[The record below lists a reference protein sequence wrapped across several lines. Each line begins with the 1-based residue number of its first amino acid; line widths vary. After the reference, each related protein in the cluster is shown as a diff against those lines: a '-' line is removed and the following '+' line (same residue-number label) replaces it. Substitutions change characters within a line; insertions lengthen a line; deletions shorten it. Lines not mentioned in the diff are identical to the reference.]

1 MCGRFACSEIPKPLA
16 EAFGLTAPD
25 DLPARLNIAPSMP
38 VAALIR
44 DEESGAPAFGWL
56 QWGLVPFWARERS
69 IGNRMFNARAETVH
83 EKPSFRAAFRHRRCL
98 IPADGFYEWGSPH
111 RQKRCREE
119 EAPGQAALPLV
130 ADEPAHKHR
139 NAKTTAGKKVP
150 HFITL
155 TDAPM
160 VFAGLWETWTGPGEE
175 ILLSCT
181 ILTTDANERVR
192 PIHDRMPVI
201 LRPEDWKLW
210 MDRGVQNRRDLEPLL
225 APSESERLHIEETEL

>member
-25 DLPARLNIAPSMP
+25 DLPARSNIAPSMP

-44 DEESGAPAFGWL
+44 DDETGKPVFGWL
-56 QWGLVPFWARERS
+56 QWGLVPFWAKEKL
-69 IGNRMFNARAETVH
+69 IGHRMFNARAETAH

-98 IPADGFYEWGSPH
+98 IPADGFYEWKKEG
-111 RQKRCREE
+111 KR
-119 EAPGQAALPLV
+119 
-130 ADEPAHKHR
+130 KI
-139 NAKTTAGKKVP
+139 P

-160 VFAGLWETWTGPGEE
+160 VFAGLWETWNEPGDE
-175 ILLSCT
+175 ILQSCT
-181 ILTTDANERVR
+181 ILTTEANERVR

-201 LRPEDWKLW
+201 LRPEDWELW
-210 MDRGVQNRRDLEPLL
+210 MNHRVQNRRELEHLL
-225 APSESERLHIEETEL
+225 GPCESSRLHIEERSP

>member
-16 EAFGLTAPD
+16 DAFGLTAPD
-25 DLPARLNIAPSMP
+25 DLPARYNIAPSMP

-44 DEESGAPAFGWL
+44 DDETGKPAFGWL
-56 QWGLVPFWARERS
+56 QWGLVPFWAKEKS
-69 IGNRMFNARAETVH
+69 IGSRMFNARAETAH

-98 IPADGFYEWGSPH
+98 IPADGFYEWKKEG
-111 RQKRCREE
+111 KR
-119 EAPGQAALPLV
+119 
-130 ADEPAHKHR
+130 KI
-139 NAKTTAGKKVP
+139 P

-175 ILLSCT
+175 ILQSCT
-181 ILTTDANERVR
+181 ILTTDANDRVR

-201 LRPEDWKLW
+201 LRPEGWELW
-210 MDRGVQNRRDLEPLL
+210 MDHRVQSRRELEHLL
-225 APSESERLHIEETEL
+225 GPCDSDRLHIEETDL

>member
-25 DLPARLNIAPSMP
+25 DLPARSNIAPSMP

-44 DEESGAPAFGWL
+44 DDETGKPVFGWL
-56 QWGLVPFWARERS
+56 QWGLVPFWAKEKL
-69 IGNRMFNARAETVH
+69 IGHRMFNARAETAH

-98 IPADGFYEWGSPH
+98 IPADGFYEWKKEG
-111 RQKRCREE
+111 KR
-119 EAPGQAALPLV
+119 
-130 ADEPAHKHR
+130 KI
-139 NAKTTAGKKVP
+139 P

-160 VFAGLWETWTGPGEE
+160 VFAGLWETWNEPGDE
-175 ILLSCT
+175 ILQSCT
-181 ILTTDANERVR
+181 ILTTEANERVR

-201 LRPEDWKLW
+201 LRPEDWELW
-210 MDRGVQNRRDLEPLL
+210 MNHRVQNRRELEHLL
-225 APSESERLHIEETEL
+225 APCDSDRLHIEERSP